1 MNIINIDQVRSL
13 APAAFSNTPDS
24 SLSASYAHVTTA
36 SVLDALQQDGWQITD
51 ARQVRSR
58 SLASVEHRKHEISL
72 THPLLPTH
80 AEGAPLLR
88 LANSS
93 DGASAFRLIGGFLR
107 AACTNQLYSG
117 IKCVGGV
124 FNHRGG
130 DLENRIVAGARDAR
144 ANFDKVIS
152 RVDLWRSIEL
162 SPEQQRDFALRG
174 LASRWPTNGPVSVN
188 FEHILTPRRSAD
200 VSNSLWSVFNR
211 TQESLIRGGFD
222 ASFASAEEREQG
234 YFSAS
239 RTFRRVRKVTGIS
252 ANERI
257 NTQLWELAESVAS
270 GQEVLV

>member
-1 MNIINIDQVRSL
+1 MLFRS
-13 APAAFSNTPDS
+13 
-24 SLSASYAHVTTA
+24 
-36 SVLDALQQDGWQITD
+36 
-51 ARQVRSR
+51 
-58 SLASVEHRKHEISL
+58 
-72 THPLLPTH
+72 
-80 AEGAPLLR
+80 
-88 LANSS
+88 
-93 DGASAFRLIGGFLR
+93 
-107 AACTNQLYSG
+107 
-117 IKCVGGV
+117 GGV

>member
-1 MNIINIDQVRSL
+1 MNIINIDDVRRL

-36 SVLDALQQDGWQITD
+36 AVLDALQQDGWAITD

-72 THPLLPTH
+72 THPDLPTH
-80 AEGAPLLR
+80 AEGSPLLR

-107 AACTNQLYSG
+107 SACTNQLYAG
-117 IKCVGGV
+117 IKVVGGV

-130 DLENRIVAGARDAR
+130 SLEDRIVAGARDAR

-152 RVDLWRSIEL
+152 RVDLWRAIEL
-162 SPEQQRDFALRG
+162 SPEQQLAFARRG
-174 LASRWPTNGPVSVN
+174 IASRWPSNGPEFASLPQ
-188 FEHILTPRRSAD
+188 ILTPRRVEDGTA
-200 VSNSLWSVFNR
+200 NLWSVFNR
-211 TQESLIRGGFD
+211 TQEAMIRGGFEAAFRRHD
-222 ASFASAEEREQG
+222 EQG
-234 YFSAS
+234 NELPGLFH
-239 RTFRRVRKVTGIS
+239 RRVRKVTGLT

-270 GQEVLV
+270 GQEVLA